1 MEKPTPFEDFISHF
15 DAELEDVDVLPCGTI
30 LIWTDTH
37 VTIIKP

>member
-1 MEKPTPFEDFISHF
+1 MKKQISFQDFIQAFVLAS
-15 DAELEDVDVLPCGTI
+15 DVLPCGTI